1 MSFVTDSPL
10 NRFICMRDKKENTW
24 QQIDDLNAFFLKL
37 GLVLASVEIVALI
50 VLFAFY
56 G

>member
-1 MSFVTDSPL
+1 
-10 NRFICMRDKKENTW
+10 MRDIKKNTW
-24 QQIDDLNAFFLKL
+24 QEIDDLNAFFLKL

-50 VLFAFY
+50 VLFSFY